1 METANRSLFMLVGGA
16 IVLTAAC
23 AWGQDWPQWRGPDRD
38 AKVSAFTVPQT
49 WPKELTRRWTVA
61 VGLGDATPALVGG
74 RLYVFARQGDEEV
87 AMCLNAEDG
96 KELWR
101 DKHPAP
107 PVTGG
112 PAQHSG
118 PRSSPTVAEGKVVTL
133 GVAGVLSC
141 LDAASG
147 KVLWTR
153 EEFPGAWPRFYAA
166 MSPVVVEGLCIAHL
180 GKEGAGAI
188 IAYDLAT
195 GDPKWKWSGA
205 GPTYSSPVLMTLD
218 DVQTLVVHVETDL
231 IGIGV
236 SDGKLL
242 WKATTPLRQRFYS
255 SVTPIVD
262 GQTVIYTGQGTG
274 TKAVRIEKKD
284 SGYSVSELWS
294 NGEIGGGYNTPVL
307 KNGLLFGISDPG
319 NNIYCLSARDGQTLW
334 TDTVRYGRFGT
345 VLDVGPVLLA
355 LPVSELLV
363 IEPSDKAYTELARYK
378 VAQEQVYA
386 YPIVAGNR
394 IYIKDKETLT
404 LWTVE

>member
-1 METANRSLFMLVGGA
+1 
-16 IVLTAAC
+16 
-23 AWGQDWPQWRGPDRD
+23 
-38 AKVSAFTVPQT
+38 
-49 WPKELTRRWTVA
+49 
-61 VGLGDATPALVGG
+61 
-74 RLYVFARQGDEEV
+74 
-87 AMCLNAEDG
+87 
-96 KELWR
+96 
-101 DKHPAP
+101 
-107 PVTGG
+107 
-112 PAQHSG
+112 
-118 PRSSPTVAEGKVVTL
+118 
-133 GVAGVLSC
+133 
-141 LDAASG
+141 
-147 KVLWTR
+147 
-153 EEFPGAWPRFYAA
+153 
-166 MSPVVVEGLCIAHL
+166 
-180 GKEGAGAI
+180 
-188 IAYDLAT
+188 
-195 GDPKWKWSGA
+195 
-205 GPTYSSPVLMTLD
+205 
-218 DVQTLVVHVETDL
+218 
-231 IGIGV
+231 
-236 SDGKLL
+236 
-242 WKATTPLRQRFYS
+242 
-255 SVTPIVD
+255 VD